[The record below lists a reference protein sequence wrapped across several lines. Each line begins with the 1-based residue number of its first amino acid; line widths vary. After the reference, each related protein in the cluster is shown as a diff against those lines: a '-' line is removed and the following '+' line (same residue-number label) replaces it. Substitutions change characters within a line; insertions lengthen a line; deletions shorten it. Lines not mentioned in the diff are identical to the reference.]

1 MSQNEQPLVSVLT
14 PVYNGEAYLADCVES
29 ILAQTYSNFEYI
41 IVNNC
46 SKDGTLEI
54 AEKYAASD
62 SRIRVVTNKD
72 FVGVIDNHNNAF
84 NLMSPEAKYCKVV
97 SGDDYIFPTCID
109 KMVELA
115 EANPSVGLVGS
126 YQLSGTVVKWIGF
139 RYPTQVMSGREVS
152 CRFLKERQSF
162 IQGQPV
168 HGFGSPTSLLY
179 RADLVRRTRAFYPN
193 PSPHSDTSACLQSL
207 LSSDFGFVYEILC
220 YERTHEETQTSAS
233 LKINRYLSASLD
245 DLIQYGPKYLGQE
258 QTDRK
263 ARLMLMEYHRFL
275 ATHYF
280 SRSGSKDFWD
290 YHRTRLQELGFPL
303 KSSQLYRAAIS
314 TVVGELVNPGLA
326 FGKLKRRLGAKRK
339 SATVAAARSAKQIN
353 QPAADA

>member
-1 MSQNEQPLVSVLT
+1 MSLNEQPFVSVLT
-14 PVYNGEAYLADCVES
+14 PVYNGEAYLAECIES
-29 ILAQTYSNFEYI
+29 VIAQTHRNFEYI

-46 SKDGTLEI
+46 SKDKTLEI
-54 AEKYAASD
+54 AEKYAARD
-62 SRIRVVTNKD
+62 RRIRVVTNTE

-84 NLMSPEAKYCKVV
+84 NLMSPDAKYCKIV
-97 SGDDYIFPTCID
+97 SGDDYLFPTCIE

-152 CRFLKERQSF
+152 RRFLKDRQTF
-162 IQGQPV
+162 VQGQPM

-179 RADLVRRTRAFYPN
+179 RSDLVRKTRAFYPN
-193 PSPHSDTSACLQSL
+193 ASPHSDTSACFQSL

-245 DLIQYGPKYLGQE
+245 DLIQYGPQYLGQE
-258 QTDRK
+258 ETDRK
-263 ARLMLMEYHRFL
+263 ARGMLMEYHRFL
-275 ATHYF
+275 AAHYF
-280 SRSGSKDFWD
+280 LRTGTKDFWN
-290 YHRTRLQELGFPL
+290 YHRARLQELGFPL
-303 KSSQLYRAAIS
+303 KSSQLYRAAVS
-314 TVVGELVNPGLA
+314 TIFGELVNPGIA
-326 FGKLKRRLGAKRK
+326 FGKLKRKFGSKKRSVK
-339 SATVAAARSAKQIN
+339 PNANPAAKQIN
-353 QPAADA
+353 QPAADV